1 MNLPSYITV
10 LLDRLA
16 AHGFAGYP
24 VGGCVR
30 DFLLGKIPGD
40 YDLTT
45 SATPQEM
52 LQVFKDY
59 RCIETG
65 LQHGTLTVVSEG
77 NNVEITTF
85 RTDGEYRD
93 NRHPT
98 EVTFTRDLADDLSRR
113 DFTVNA
119 MAYGQTEGIVD
130 LFGGKED
137 LQNKIIRCVGDPDR
151 RFNEDALR
159 IMRALRFAST
169 LGFEIEKNTADSI
182 HRNAHLLANISVERI
197 FVELKKLLCGVGA
210 EQILLQF
217 NDVFC
222 CILPEL
228 QPITGLLQHN
238 PHHLYDVYTHTA
250 KTVSLCE
257 ADPVLRLAALF
268 HDVGKADT
276 FSQDENGVG
285 HFYNHRAYS
294 VQKADVA
301 LRRLKCDNATRN
313 TVLFLVDW
321 HDRLFG
327 DFTEKTVKR
336 LLRSQSSEELLLLCR
351 LMRADSKATGTRL
364 HEPCPSADRLE
375 EIVLRL
381 QQENPCLSVTDLAVN
396 GHDLLALGYEP
407 KAIGKALKALL
418 EAVTDGKIENKKE
431 DLLAELRKN

>member
-1 MNLPSYITV
+1 MNLPPYITV

-16 AHGFAGYP
+16 AHGFVGYP

-30 DFLLGKIPGD
+30 DFLLGKVPGD
-40 YDLTT
+40 YDITT
-45 SATPQEM
+45 NATPQEM
-52 LQVFKDY
+52 QSVFADL

-65 LQHGTLTVVSEG
+65 LQHGTLTVVSDG

-85 RTDGEYRD
+85 RTDGEYKD

-98 EVTFTRDLADDLSRR
+98 EVTFTRKLSDDLSRR

-119 MAYGQTEGIVD
+119 MAYGREEGIVD

-137 LQNKIIRCVGDPDR
+137 LKNKIIRCVGDPDR

-159 IMRALRFAST
+159 IMRALRFAAT
-169 LGFEIEKNTADSI
+169 LGFEIEENTADSI

-217 NDVFC
+217 SDVFC
-222 CILPEL
+222 LVLPEM
-228 QPITGLLQHN
+228 TGIVGLVQHN

-268 HDVGKADT
+268 HDFGKADT

-285 HFYNHRAYS
+285 HFYNHREYS
-294 VQKADVA
+294 VQKADAA
-301 LRRLKCDNATRN
+301 LRRLKSDNATRK

-327 DFTEKTVKR
+327 EFSEKTVKR
-336 LLRSQSSEELLLLCR
+336 LLRTQSAEELLLLAK
-351 LMRADSKATGTRL
+351 LMRADSKATGTRM
-364 HEPCPSADRLE
+364 HETCESADRLE

-381 QQENPCLSVTDLAVN
+381 QAEQPCLAVTDLAVN

-407 KAIGKALKALL
+407 KEIGKALKALL

-431 DLLAELRKN
+431 DLLAVLRNN

>member
-10 LLDRLA
+10 LIERLSEC
-16 AHGFAGYP
+16 GFAGYP

-30 DFLLGKIPGD
+30 DTLLGKVPGD
-40 YDLTT
+40 YDITT
-45 SATPQEM
+45 NATPQEM
-52 LQVFKDY
+52 LVVFADY

-65 LQHGTLTVVSEG
+65 LKHGTLTVVSEG
-77 NNVEITTF
+77 NNVEITAF
-85 RTDGEYRD
+85 RTDGEYKD

-98 EVTFTRDLADDLSRR
+98 EVTFTRNLSDDLSRR

-119 MAYGQTEGIVD
+119 MAYGRNEGIVD
-130 LFGGKED
+130 LFGGRQD
-137 LQNKIIRCVGDPDR
+137 LQNKIIRCVGEPDR

-169 LGFEIEKNTADSI
+169 LDFEIEQQTAESI
-182 HRNAHLLANISVERI
+182 HRNVKLLENISVERI

-210 EQILLQF
+210 KRILLQF
-217 NDVFC
+217 PDVFC
-222 CILPEL
+222 CILPEMEG
-228 QPITGLLQHN
+228 IVGLVQHN

-250 KTVSLCE
+250 KAVLLCE

-268 HDVGKADT
+268 HDFGKADT
-276 FSQDENGVG
+276 FSFDENGIG
-285 HFYNHRAYS
+285 HFYNHREFS
-294 VQKADVA
+294 VQKADAA
-301 LRRLKCDNATRN
+301 LRRLKSDNATRR

-336 LLRSQSSEELLLLCR
+336 LLRTQTAEELLLLAK

-364 HEPCPSADRLE
+364 NEPCESADRLE

-381 QQENPCLSVTDLAVN
+381 QSEKPCLAVTDLAVN

-407 KAIGKALKALL
+407 KTIGNTLKHLL
-418 EAVTDGKIENKKE
+418 EAVTDGTLANEKE
-431 DLLAELRKN
+431 ALLKELRNG

>member
-10 LLDRLA
+10 LLDRLSEC
-16 AHGFAGYP
+16 GFAGYP

-30 DFLLGKIPGD
+30 DTLLGKIPGD

-45 SATPQEM
+45 NATPQEM
-52 LQVFKDY
+52 LTVFSDF

-65 LQHGTLTVVSEG
+65 LKHGTLTVVSEG
-77 NNVEITTF
+77 NNVEITAF
-85 RTDGEYRD
+85 RTDGEYKD

-98 EVTFTRDLADDLSRR
+98 AVTFTRNLAEDLSRR

-119 MAYGQTEGIVD
+119 MAYGQQEGLVD
-130 LFGGKED
+130 LFGGQQD
-137 LQNKIIRCVGDPDR
+137 LHNKIIRCVGEPDR

-169 LGFEIEKNTADSI
+169 LDFEIEEKTADSI
-182 HRNAHLLANISVERI
+182 HRNVKLLENISVERI

-210 EQILLQF
+210 ERILLQF
-217 NDVFC
+217 PDVFC
-222 CILPEL
+222 CILPEMTD
-228 QPITGLLQHN
+228 IVGLMQHN
-238 PHHLYDVYTHTA
+238 PHHLFDVYTHTA
-250 KTVSLCE
+250 KTVALCE

-268 HDVGKADT
+268 HDFGKADT
-276 FSQDENGVG
+276 FSQDENGIG
-285 HFYNHRAYS
+285 HFYNHREFS
-294 VQKADVA
+294 VQKADAA
-301 LRRLKCDNATRN
+301 LRRLKSDNATRR

-336 LLRSQSSEELLLLCR
+336 LLRTQSAEELLLLAR
-351 LMRADSKATGTRL
+351 LMRADSKGTGTRM
-364 HEPCPSADRLE
+364 HEECPSADRLE

-381 QQENPCLSVTDLAVN
+381 QAEKPCLLVTDLAVN

-407 KAIGKALKALL
+407 KEIGKTLKHLL
-418 EAVTDGKIENKKE
+418 EAVTDGTLANEKE
-431 DLLAELRKN
+431 ALLAELRNN